1 MTVRVFQVLVIAWAE
16 NTEPTTFT
24 IKHDNETPFHIIFEH
39 LWPYL
44 LQSQQQLLRSIGCDE
59 LLPDTGQAAA
69 GDSAFT
75 GVRKVNVVA
84 SRTVCYLLH
93 IRKRFTVV

>member
-1 MTVRVFQVLVIAWAE
+1 MIAWAE

-75 GVRKVNVVA
+75 GVRKVRRCKPHCLSV
-84 SRTVCYLLH
+84 RTVYYLLH
-93 IRKRFTVV
+93 IRKRFTVE